1 MGIPRPPRL
10 VLGQATEGLT
20 ARVVRARDV
29 TNYGIVRYRE
39 LASVRWSPHPLC
51 SDALAA
57 ITEVAGCT
65 SRGQGELVV
74 VRSILG

>member
-1 MGIPRPPRL
+1 MGIPRPPRR

-51 SDALAA
+51 SGSLAA
-57 ITEVAGCT
+57 IAEVVGCT
-65 SRGQGELVV
+65 SRGHVKLVV
-74 VRSILG
+74 ARSILG